1 VTIAAQESGSE
12 TLAGTLLQGARMSD
26 ASAEEAQ
33 RAGAA
38 GVVIESIEP
47 ASPAARAGL
56 RTGDMIVAVNR
67 KPISS
72 VHDLRSAIAGQR
84 AILALELIRDGG
96 RLLLVVR

>member
-1 VTIAAQESGSE
+1 
-12 TLAGTLLQGARMSD
+12 
-26 ASAEEAQ
+26 
-33 RAGAA
+33 
-38 GVVIESIEP
+38 
-47 ASPAARAGL
+47 
-56 RTGDMIVAVNR
+56 MIVAVNR